1 MVFILNFSS
10 SGMWL
15 WCLDLAGLGDLKP
28 NFFSC
33 PALTLSQQMH
43 NIQGHWQHLC
53 VYLSLY
59 MAPMQ
64 PSFAIK
70 CVKLLQQWF
79 EEKQQ
84 QIETL
89 DQQLKKLHLS
99 METLALQRKGW
110 FFNGKM
116 KKK

>member
-1 MVFILNFSS
+1 
-10 SGMWL
+10 
-15 WCLDLAGLGDLKP
+15 
-28 NFFSC
+28 
-33 PALTLSQQMH
+33 
-43 NIQGHWQHLC
+43 
-53 VYLSLY
+53 

-116 KKK
+116 KKKIVDSISLMFIGMSHFCCTDLGGEYIPFVYLLQFSTRISGFNPLTPRSNF